1 MQSPEKTLQLNYLK
15 QGKSLEYFTGL
26 SGPADCVSHKQAQ
39 CKLTS
44 GFSASKYTETA
55 KATDEISPSI
65 AIEQTLILW
74 SVLEQEEV
82 IWPCHM

>member
-26 SGPADCVSHKQAQ
+26 SGPAYCVSHKQAQ